1 MTELFNSNPVTEA
14 EQISVYKAVFAFS
27 YKSSEKSIGTF
38 LSDSIGTFFEKM
50 PRFSGACLAWW
61 GINRG
66 KAGRPAK
73 AGHCGNYVGNLGN
86 NT

>member
-14 EQISVYKAVFAFS
+14 EQISVSKAVFAFS
-27 YKSSEKSIGTF
+27 YKSSEKSIGTFLKTIGTF

-73 AGHCGNYVGNLGN
+73 AGHCGNYD
-86 NT
+86 